1 MPIMIWWIIRST
13 RYCSNWITAIAT
25 NLLCCTPV
33 NADVSR
39 RTTTVI
45 EAKSNYKACISP
57 SYMSEPQGL
66 IVYKV
71 VRDSHQHDSLSLHNA
86 MFPRR
91 EGAKCYAHH
100 IKYAWHMQ
108 DAHSMIP
115 MSGRYQL
122 QLQTLLWSASVAWHD
137 KLFIWPSRYPVV
149 SVNWSKPDSSLK
161 LGCLVLSESAPWSV
175 KCAVRRTSI
184 QISSLLGWPF
194 RLTCF
199 GEVILFPTIRITRMV
214 TRMVKATEACMRP
227 PKSLLFERSCEVEPV
242 AGWERSCYLRSW
254 PNWW

>member
-13 RYCSNWITAIAT
+13 RYCSNCITAIAT

-39 RTTTVI
+39 RTSTVI

-71 VRDSHQHDSLSLHNA
+71 VRDSHQYDSLSLHNA

-100 IKYAWHMQ
+100 SKYAWHMQ
-108 DAHSMIP
+108 EAHSMIP
-115 MSGRYQL
+115 MSSIYQL

-149 SVNWSKPDSSLK
+149 SVKLIQAWIFFKTWMSCALWISTMISQLCCETHKHTDIFSIGLTVQIDMLWRSDIIPDH
-161 LGCLVLSESAPWSV
+161 
-175 KCAVRRTSI
+175 
-184 QISSLLGWPF
+184 
-194 RLTCF
+194 
-199 GEVILFPTIRITRMV
+199 
-214 TRMVKATEACMRP
+214 
-227 PKSLLFERSCEVEPV
+227 
-242 AGWERSCYLRSW
+242 
-254 PNWW
+254 PNYSDGYSDG